1 MRDTRLMLRQK
12 SLGLTRGVFAVLALG
27 FASAHLQAQVSLTTV
42 VELAQKNSATVRL
55 AQADVQKAASL
66 LSQSKDAFIP
76 TVSFGS
82 GLPAFPEI
90 GFTGSLPTI
99 WDGTIQSMVFSMP
112 QIKYIQAAR
121 AGLQS
126 AQLALKDAKEQ
137 VALEASTAYIEM
149 DTVNS
154 ELEAVRDQEQDAD
167 RLVTIEGQR
176 TDAGVDP
183 QSALLQAKLT
193 AAQLKLSRLHLET
206 RNATLA
212 EQLATLTGF
221 PVGAIVTDHPSIPE
235 IPAVSAKDTPIL
247 TPALDAA
254 EAQAKSKL
262 LIAKGDKEHL
272 WLLPE
277 VGFGAQYNRNTTLL
291 NNVGSYFNTPHGV
304 LPADNFSAGFSIKV
318 QLFNMGLHAK
328 ERESA
333 ADALRA
339 KVESE
344 QAQQQN
350 DIEISQLTASLR
362 ELDAE
367 AEVASL
373 KQQISA
379 EQLKSVLAQLEV
391 GNGATGTP
399 GAPPQLSPTAEQQ
412 ARIDE
417 RQKYLD
423 ALDSGFDLSKAR
435 LNLLRA
441 LGHMQDWLDEL
452 HGK

>member
-1 MRDTRLMLRQK
+1 MRDTRLKLRQETP
-12 SLGLTRGVFAVLALG
+12 GLTRGVFAALALG

-42 VELAQKNSATVRL
+42 VELAQKNSATVHL

-66 LSQSKDAFIP
+66 LSQSRDAFIP

-126 AQLALKDAKEQ
+126 AQFALKDAKEQ
-137 VALEASTAYIEM
+137 VALDASTAYIEM
-149 DTVNS
+149 DTVDN
-154 ELEAVRDQEQDAD
+154 ELEAVREQEQDAD
-167 RLVTIEGQR
+167 RLVTIEQQR

-212 EQLATLTGF
+212 EQLATLTGL
-221 PVGAIVTDHPSIPE
+221 PIGSVLPDHPSIPE
-235 IPAVSAKDTPIL
+235 IPAVSAKDTQIL

-254 EAQAKSKL
+254 NAQAKSKQL
-262 LIAKGDKEHL
+262 VAKGDQEHL
-272 WLLPE
+272 WLFPE
-277 VGFGAQYNRNTTLL
+277 IGFGAQYNRSTTLL
-291 NNVGSYFNTPHGV
+291 NSINDYYKQN
-304 LPADNFSAGFSIKV
+304 LPANNFSAGFSIKV

-328 ERESA
+328 EKESA

-339 KVESE
+339 KVEAE

-350 DIEISQLTASLR
+350 DIQISQLTASLR

-391 GNGATGTP
+391 GNGATGP

-452 HGK
+452 HTK